1 MPSRLSALCGVP
13 RGVRRD
19 VLCGVRRGVRRGAR
33 VRALAVVFVLALAA
47 AVAGPFV
54 AAQPA
59 SAAATVTNPGFE
71 SNGAS
76 QTPTAWSESGTVA
89 ASKSEAGGRS
99 GSYQLA
105 HWASS
110 AYTVETFQTLTGL
123 TPGSY
128 TLAAWVRSGGG
139 QATARIALR
148 DCGAAAA
155 QAPIPA
161 SGGTWVQIST
171 SANVTATS
179 CTISI
184 YSNASANNWI
194 NVDDVTF
201 TPAGG
206 GGTALQ
212 IKGGDVSTLKKNE
225 DFGGAYFTAGGQ
237 RADPLTIL
245 RSAGMNYGRLKV
257 WVNPADGYNNKAR
270 VLTMASRIK
279 AQGMKLLIDFHYSDS
294 WADPGK
300 QVKPAAWANLS
311 LTQLRQAVYDHTFDV
326 LNSLKNQ
333 GTTADMVQ
341 IGNEI
346 NPGMLL
352 PTGSTNNWANLA
364 QLLSSGIS
372 AAKAVSSSTLI
383 MLHLAEGGNNSL
395 FRWWFDQATSRGV
408 QFDVIGASFY
418 CYWHGSLSSLQ
429 ANLNDISARYGKPVV
444 VVETAYG
451 FTLQQKDSEP
461 NIFNS
466 SLQQACG
473 YPATPQGQTD
483 AVRAVLNVVRNVPN
497 QRGLGF
503 FYWEPTWTAVTGAG
517 WDPANPSSG
526 NGWENQALF
535 DYNSRALPAMSIFG

>member
-1 MPSRLSALCGVP
+1 MRL
-13 RGVRRD
+13 R
-19 VLCGVRRGVRRGAR
+19 VLTG
-33 VRALAVVFVLALAA
+33 LASLTV
-47 AVAGPFV
+47 V
-54 AAQPA
+54 AAMVPA
-59 SAAATVTNPGFE
+59 PGFAAATVTNPGFE

-89 ASKSEAGGRS
+89 ASKSEAGGHS

-105 HWASS
+105 HWAAS
-110 AYTVETFQTLTGL
+110 AYSVETLQTLTGL
-123 TPGSY
+123 TSGSY
-128 TLAAWVRSGGG
+128 TLSAWVRSGGG
-139 QATARIALR
+139 QSAAYVGLR
-148 DCGAAAA
+148 NCGG
-155 QAPIPA
+155 QAVQANIPA
-161 SGGTWVQIST
+161 SGGTWTQVSVT
-171 SANVTATS
+171 TNVTSSS
-179 CTISI
+179 CTIAI
-184 YSNASANNWI
+184 VSNAGANQWI

-201 TPAGG
+201 TGG
-206 GGTALQ
+206 GQPQPGLQ

-225 DFGGAYFTAGGQ
+225 DFGGAYFNSSGVRGDAL
-237 RADPLTIL
+237 AIL
-245 RSAGMNYGRLKV
+245 RASGMNYARLKV

-279 AQGMKLLIDFHYSDS
+279 AQGMRLLIDFHYSDA

-300 QVKPAAWANLS
+300 QNKPAAWANLS
-311 LTQLRQAVYDHTFDV
+311 LAQLNTAVYDHTFDV

-346 NPGMLL
+346 NGGMLW
-352 PTGSTNNWANLA
+352 PTGSTSNWANLA
-364 QLLSSGIS
+364 QLLRSGIN

-383 MLHLAEGGNNSL
+383 MLHLAEGGDNAL
-395 FRWWFDQATSRGV
+395 FRSWFDQATARGV
-408 QFDVIGASFY
+408 PFDVIGASYY
-418 CYWHGSLSSLQ
+418 CYWHGSLGSLQ
-429 ANLNDISARYGKPVV
+429 ANLNDIAARYGKPIV

-451 FTLQQKDSEP
+451 FTLAQKDSEP

-473 YPATPQGQTD
+473 YPATAQGQAD
-483 AVRAVLNVVRNVPN
+483 AFRAVLNVIRSVPSG
-497 QRGLGF
+497 RGLGY

-535 DYNSRALPAMSIFG
+535 DYNSRALPAMAVFAS